1 MDLDLVKKIGQ
12 PGYFLILGVMTAI
25 TVTTAIASIAISIFT
40 GVYLAVLCSEEDS
53 ITREK
58 RLKK

>member
-1 MDLDLVKKIGQ
+1 VKKIGQ